1 MLYSIITLLV
11 IILIIYKV
19 FEPHI
24 DIIGGG
30 NTRVILWYN
39 KFNGKRTFINIIG
52 GQDY

>member
-1 MLYSIITLLV
+1 MLYLILTALL
-11 IILIIYKV
+11 LFIIYKV

-24 DIIGGG
+24 DIISGGE
-30 NTRVILWYN
+30 TRVVLWYN